1 MAAKQTHIRSP
12 RATGSWVFADDHH
25 QPHLS
30 DDLKERYSSLIDANG
45 LHLVITLELLGGH
58 KVFTQAPRNMLDV
71 HHWVSHGIPSASI
84 SHLAHAIEPL
94 SSHTLSEA
102 LGVSLRTLHRKKG
115 ADNDTLS
122 VAQGGRT
129 FKFAEV
135 VAKATLVLG
144 TREAAVQWLTSPAM
158 GLDQQKPVDLLAT
171 PVGTQL
177 VEELLDR
184 IEHGV
189 YA

>member
-1 MAAKQTHIRSP
+1 M
-12 RATGSWVFADDHH
+12 
-25 QPHLS
+25 
-30 DDLKERYSSLIDANG
+30 
-45 LHLVITLELLGGH
+45 
-58 KVFTQAPRNMLDV
+58 
-71 HHWVSHGIPSASI
+71 
-84 SHLAHAIEPL
+84 
-94 SSHTLSEA
+94 
-102 LGVSLRTLHRKKG
+102 
-115 ADNDTLS
+115 
-122 VAQGGRT
+122 AQGGWA

-135 VAKATLVLG
+135 VAKATLVLD